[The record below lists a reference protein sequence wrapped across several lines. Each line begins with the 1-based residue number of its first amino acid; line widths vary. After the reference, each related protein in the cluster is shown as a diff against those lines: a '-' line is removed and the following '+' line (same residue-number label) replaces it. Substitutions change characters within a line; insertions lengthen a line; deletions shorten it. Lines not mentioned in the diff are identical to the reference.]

1 MANCCYVTGKASA
14 LNVEDLKKFLDIMEN
29 EKFMDFDYE
38 EIDDWETV
46 NVYRL
51 FDGFKAEKV
60 IDTINEYW
68 QIELA
73 ELEV

>member
-1 MANCCYVTGKASA
+1 
-14 LNVEDLKKFLDIMEN
+14 
-29 EKFMDFDYE
+29 MDDHDE
-38 EIDDWETV
+38 QAEPDDWTPV

-60 IDTINEYW
+60 IDTINEHW